1 MRLTN
6 FIHSFINI
14 CTVLLAGVIFS
25 LALSQDVITW
35 PLIAI
40 MVAVCITAVALFVK
54 LKGLTWEGIKNKCHV
69 FAQKHRALLRVLTIA
84 VIILA
89 ILARLAPIIFN
100 FNYVNT
106 PGNTSDAEVHYHA
119 AEQIAN
125 GYLDDP
131 YLTYERKF
139 PYLYVYSFTLAQF
152 YKIIGD
158 PLCSIVISNLIFDI
172 IAVIFFYLFLRK
184 IANKSTA
191 LVGVLLYLLSPLSIL
206 SCWVAMSMTIVNS
219 LLAVILYL
227 AAVLLDFVKQQKFLK
242 SSLLAALLGALI
254 YVANLYRPVYTV
266 ILIALIICLALLLV
280 KPKNT
285 DKQKSVKLI
294 AKRLLP
300 IILLVISFGG
310 CTIITGKIVEAK
322 FGENLLAN
330 NGGWSFY
337 TGSNYD
343 SRGIWNYPDSWHFD
357 NEVIPAHDTV
367 SGAQQQMFKEG
378 IERYLSYSPQLLI
391 DHFANKAG
399 RLFVRPGDAYYNI
412 QLAYDIDANGWRHK
426 LIFSAIGIYFL
437 IIVSGALIFAWQK
450 LKDQNIYYTLLKLA
464 LLGFTA
470 GFLLVEVM
478 TRYTFIMYP
487 IMMACTAIMVVELT
501 SIRKSRQR
509 TYRNKLKL
517 ST

>member
-25 LALSQDVITW
+25 LAISQDVVTW

-69 FAQKHRALLRVLTIA
+69 FAQKHRALLRVLTVA

-158 PLCSIVISNLIFDI
+158 PLCSIVISNLIFDV

-266 ILIALIICLALLLV
+266 ILIALIICLALLLA
-280 KPKNT
+280 KLKNT

-367 SGAQQQMFKEG
+367 AGAQQQMFKEG

-487 IMMACTAIMVVELT
+487 IMMACTAIMIVELT

-509 TYRNKLKL
+509 THRNKLKL